1 MIGETFSHYTITKK
15 LGEGG
20 MGAVFLAE
28 DTELRRNVALK
39 FLPEY
44 YTSKP
49 DIKTR
54 FKREA
59 QAAAALNHPA
69 IITVYEVGEY
79 RDSSYIAMEYVEG
92 KSLRDLIDA
101 GEISFERALEL
112 IVQIADGLSFAHQH
126 GIVHRDIKPEN
137 IMIDKYGRVKIL
149 DFGLAKYKGVTRI
162 TREGTT
168 MGTVHYM
175 SPEQV
180 KGREV
185 DHRADIYSLGV
196 VLYELLSGELPF
208 SGQYEA
214 AILYAIVN
222 EEPTPISKHLPA
234 ISPSLE
240 KIIRKMICKDVKS
253 RYQRL
258 EDFLADMK
266 KERQAST
273 KTYKPTVLLENYQQP
288 KVKEKKSPV
297 LVAALSSVA
306 VLALA
311 FTLIF
316 SGVFQSGGSPKQT
329 PEQPQR
335 LMEQPKEGPPKENVS
350 AKNLVKEPPPKE
362 VPPKEPPRIEKTAG
376 QVETKIT
383 QVPRSTPIVAPDAP
397 KTGLA
402 TDRQAGG
409 LQITS
414 NPAGA
419 SVLLNG
425 RSVGKTPFT
434 DKNLNPE
441 SYDLLLKMDGY
452 HDYFQRVRITAGQT
466 ASVNAALKIKE
477 PAIADQPETKPE
489 DKPTPPAIGAI
500 KILVKPYGSIY
511 VNGKLIKSDWQFQ
524 HREELPAGKHTIRAV
539 HRTFGTWE
547 KEITIAAG
555 KTDELVV
562 DFTKQVKVTVASTPW
577 GDIYV
582 DNQPTGFQTPKEI
595 TLNVGKHVIE
605 VRREGFEPVD
615 GPRVINFENNLAQPL
630 RFELKKK

>member
-79 RDSSYIAMEYVEG
+79 RDNSYIAMEYVEG

-137 IMIDKYGRVKIL
+137 IMLDKYGRVKIL

-180 KGREV
+180 KGHEV

-253 RYQRL
+253 RYQKL
-258 EDFLADMK
+258 EDFLADLK
-266 KERQAST
+266 KERQSPT
-273 KTYKPTVLLENYQQP
+273 KTYKPTVLLENTKP
-288 KVKEKKSPV
+288 LKSRPVVRKKSPIFI
-297 LVAALSSVA
+297 AAVSAVA
-306 VLALA
+306 VVALA
-311 FTLIF
+311 VTLIF
-316 SGVFQSGGSPKQT
+316 SGVFHSGGSPKQLAD
-329 PEQPQR
+329 QPQQAIE
-335 LMEQPKEGPPKENVS
+335 LSKENPPKEIS
-350 AKNLVKEPPPKE
+350 ANEATTKETPAKEASSKDVTPKE
-362 VPPKEPPRIEKTAG
+362 TQRIEKTADR
-376 QVETKIT
+376 VDAPLKPA
-383 QVPRSTPIVAPDAP
+383 VSDAPRFGELRIASTP
-397 KTGLA
+397 
-402 TDRQAGG
+402 
-409 LQITS
+409 S
-414 NPAGA
+414 GA
-419 SVLLNG
+419 EVFLNG
-425 RSVGKTPFT
+425 RHRGKTPFT
-434 DKNLNPE
+434 EKNLLPE
-441 SYDLLLKMDGY
+441 NYDLLLKLNGY
-452 HDYFQRVRITAGQT
+452 LDYFQRVRINAGETA
-466 ASVNAALKIKE
+466 AVSADLKIKA
-477 PAIADQPETKPE
+477 PVIADQPEKKTE
-489 DKPTPPAIGAI
+489 DKPAQPTTGTV
-500 KILVKPYGSIY
+500 KILVKPFGSIF
-511 VNGKLIKSDWQFQ
+511 VDGQLKQSDWQFQ
-524 HREELPAGKHTIRAV
+524 HREELPAGKHTVRAV

-547 KEITIAAG
+547 KEITVAAG
-555 KTDELVV
+555 KTAELVV

-595 TLNVGKHVIE
+595 SVRVGKHTIE
-605 VRREGFEPVD
+605 VRRDGFETVG
-615 GPRVINFENNLAQPL
+615 GPRVINFESDLAQPL
-630 RFELKKK
+630 RFELRKK